1 MGLFKKL
8 FGSTSEKEL
17 KKIQPIVDKVLNYE
31 EEYSKLTD
39 TELKN
44 KTNEFKARLANGET
58 LDDILPEAF
67 ATVREASYRVL
78 GMKHYPVQI
87 KGGIILHQGR
97 IAQLA
102 TGEGKTLTATLPVY
116 LNALAG
122 NGVHVVT
129 VNDYLAKRDSLWMG
143 KVYIFLGLSVGLI
156 VHGKTNEERKEA
168 YACDITYGTN
178 NEIGF
183 DYLKDNMAYSVSQ
196 LVQRGLNFA
205 IVDEVDSVLIDEA
218 RTPLIISGFDGK
230 STDGYKKANE
240 FVKKLKKKVIV
251 ELEEQNAIQQ
261 MASQMQQEQTEDYS
275 DYDYIVEEKKKTTML
290 TERGVE
296 KAEKFYGI
304 ENLSDPENVEI
315 NHYITRSLKAHGIFK
330 KDVDY
335 VIKDGN
341 IVIVDESTGRL
352 MDGRRYSEG
361 IHQAIEAKENV
372 KIQQE
377 SKTLASITFQNL
389 FRKYNKLSGMTGT
402 AMTEEEEFGQIYG
415 LDIVEIPTNLPVARI
430 DKTDKVYINRNAK
443 LRAIIETIKDCQL
456 RGQPVLVGTVS
467 VEKSEELS
475 RLLKKEKIKHTVLNA
490 KYHEQEAKIVAQAG
504 KYGAV
509 TIATNM
515 AGRGTD
521 IILGGNPEFLAL
533 EELRKEKYPEEL
545 INEATSYST
554 TDNEDIINI
563 RKLFKEKESRIKQEL
578 QPEVEKVKASGGL
591 YIIGSERH
599 ESRRIDNQLRGRSG
613 RQGDV
618 GVSEFVI
625 SLEDDLMRLFG
636 SDKMLNLAQSMNV
649 PDDIPL
655 DMKLLSNNI
664 ENAQKRIESQFYG
677 MRKNVL
683 EYDEILAKQRDIIYD
698 ERHKLLTDTVDLQAL
713 SLKMMK
719 EIIELRV
726 DESFSNSKKITRD
739 ELELLKENLEEV
751 RFAIKI
757 KDYTDSELNSI
768 TSNEIL
774 NDLLSQMEDNFN
786 YLIAHT
792 NKDFMKAYIKKILL
806 FYIDSYWQD
815 HMIAIDELKKGIGL
829 RAYGQVNPIDAFRNE
844 SFDMFDEMMNS
855 IKYEILKNLM
865 MSTVNVKKKILLIQA
880 QKAV

>member
-122 NGVHVVT
+122 NGIHVVT

-143 KVYIFLGLSVGLI
+143 KVYTFLGLSVGLI
-156 VHGKTNEERKEA
+156 IHGKTNEERKEA

-261 MASQMQQEQTEDYS
+261 MASQMQPEQTEDYS

-443 LRAIIETIKDCQL
+443 LRAIIETIKYCQL